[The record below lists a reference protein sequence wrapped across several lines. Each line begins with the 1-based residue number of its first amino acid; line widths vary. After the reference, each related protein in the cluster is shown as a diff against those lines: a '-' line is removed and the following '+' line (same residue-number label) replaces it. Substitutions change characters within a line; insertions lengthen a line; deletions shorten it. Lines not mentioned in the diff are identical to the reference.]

1 MNQSPDTTEPP
12 VRRQYTVAMLAQLT
26 GVGAWRVRNWNRRGW
41 IVAQREK
48 HRLLYFDF
56 TELSVARRIAEL
68 LRTGATTRQI
78 RESLAE
84 FQERIGK
91 PARPLAEMSVVADGA
106 QLLFREG
113 DSLIDPSGQRRFD
126 FLSPEDPP
134 AEDEAEP
141 IATVVPPEIFL
152 AGRSG
157 VAQFA
162 PDQLVQ
168 AAADLEE
175 QGDLKSAAE
184 MLRAAMSA
192 GGTKAP
198 LSFQLADLLYRLGD
212 LSAARERLYV
222 ALEMDEEFVEARA
235 NLGCILAELGE
246 HELAIAAL
254 QGAVSYHPEY
264 ADAHYHLARA
274 LDDAQRR
281 EEAQEHWRQ
290 FLDLAPDSPWADEA
304 QRRLKL

>member
-1 MNQSPDTTEPP
+1 MNQSPATDEPP

-26 GVGAWRVRNWNRRGW
+26 GVGAWRIRNWNRRGW
-41 IVAQREK
+41 IVAEREK

-56 TELSVARRIAEL
+56 TELSVARRLAEL

-84 FQERIGK
+84 FHQRIGK

-113 DSLIDPSGQRRFD
+113 ESLIDPSGQRRFD
-126 FLSPEDPP
+126 FLALDEPESAH
-134 AEDEAEP
+134 AEEP
-141 IATVVPPEIFL
+141 TATVVPPEIFL
-152 AGRSG
+152 TGRTG
-157 VAQFA
+157 AAQFA
-162 PDQLVQ
+162 PEQLVQ

-175 QGDLKSAAE
+175 QGDLKAAAE
-184 MLRAAMSA
+184 MLRAAMAA

-222 ALEMDEEFVEARA
+222 ALELDEEFVEARA

-274 LDDAQRR
+274 LDDAQRAD
-281 EEAQEHWRQ
+281 EACEHWRQ

-304 QRRLKL
+304 NRRLQL